1 MGDDVI
7 VVTGGSGF
15 IGGALV
21 RSLVAD
27 GYQVAVVDDVAP
39 TTRLGGVPV
48 AAYLAPGDFLMR
60 LGERRLSWTIEAIVH
75 QGACSSTLVDDEDY
89 LRRVNDGYST
99 HLLELA
105 TRAGIP
111 LIYASS
117 AGVYGTSTSSLEHE
131 DNETPLT
138 PYAWS
143 KLRFDRTVR
152 RHLERATDSQ
162 VVGLRYF
169 NVFGPGEA
177 HKGPMASMVHQL
189 WLQLEATGEARLF
202 GVGAGCGPGEH
213 RRDFVYVDD
222 VVAVIRHFLDHPKLS
237 GIYNCGIGVSRSFQ
251 NLAESVIACRG
262 AGRIAYVPF
271 PDHLRGRYQADTRAD
286 LARLSA
292 SGCPVPSTGL
302 EKGVA
307 SYVEFL
313 ARQPPE
319 AASEHDGARS

>member
-1 MGDDVI
+1 MKRWRDAERSFA
-7 VVTGGSGF
+7 GSGF

-99 HLLELA
+99 HLMELA

-131 DNETPLT
+131 DNEMMLPL
-138 PYAWS
+138 
-143 KLRFDRTVR
+143 
-152 RHLERATDSQ
+152 H
-162 VVGLRYF
+162 VGPPRS
-169 NVFGPGEA
+169 GE
-177 HKGPMASMVHQL
+177 P
-189 WLQLEATGEARLF
+189 
-202 GVGAGCGPGEH
+202 
-213 RRDFVYVDD
+213 
-222 VVAVIRHFLDHPKLS
+222 
-237 GIYNCGIGVSRSFQ
+237 
-251 NLAESVIACRG
+251 
-262 AGRIAYVPF
+262 
-271 PDHLRGRYQADTRAD
+271 
-286 LARLSA
+286 
-292 SGCPVPSTGL
+292 
-302 EKGVA
+302 
-307 SYVEFL
+307 
-313 ARQPPE
+313 QP
-319 AASEHDGARS
+319 